1 MIPDNL
7 KEVTSICELH
17 HYAKGLSGLLEEG
30 LLVSD
35 DVWVLYRC

>member
-7 KEVTSICELH
+7 KEVSSVSELH
-17 HYAKGLSGLLEEG
+17 HYAQRLSGLLEEG